1 MGILD
6 KVRRNSQTG
15 RGHVKQ
21 RVGRAAG
28 SRRLQA
34 EGLADRVVG
43 TARQQ
48 TTRVTRQVVNW
59 LKDAGRDLRRG
70 TQH

>member
-1 MGILD
+1 MGFLD
-6 KVRRNSQTG
+6 KVRSKSQAG

-21 RVGRAAG
+21 RYGRATG
-28 SRRLQA
+28 NRRLQA
-34 EGLADRVVG
+34 EGLADRVIG
-43 TARQQ
+43 TARQLA
-48 TTRVTRQVVNW
+48 RQVANW